1 MGLAAGAVACTSFGG
16 RRWGEHPVTITEV
29 VILSQHGVAPEKII
43 AKMRRGGTV
52 YNLSEEQ
59 YAALRK
65 KGVTPAVIAYMQ
77 QSYAEAVREF
87 PKLAEDKDLSCWSLG
102 FDGFWYLGR
111 TLRSASGL
119 LEARIDGRGAGAAR
133 TAGSRRRPSGGTR
146 FRALRSRDRSG
157 FGATS
162 RATST
167 VVAAPSLTLAIR
179 STRGE
184 SGRRRCP
191 AGRRA

>member
-1 MGLAAGAVACTSFGG
+1 MPRVNRNPHPVRRRLARLALVGLAAGAVACTSFGG

-65 KGVTPAVIAYMQ
+65 KGVTPSVIAYMQ

-102 FDGFWYLGR
+102 FDGFWYLG
-111 TLRSASGL
+111 G
-119 LEARIDGRGAGAAR
+119 
-133 TAGSRRRPSGGTR
+133 P
-146 FRALRSRDRSG
+146 
-157 FGATS
+157 FGIH
-162 RATST
+162 
-167 VVAAPSLTLAIR
+167 PD
-179 STRGE
+179 
-184 SGRRRCP
+184 C
-191 AGRRA
+191 